1 MLGEGRAV
9 ALQPQETTRPG
20 LLLFFFFPLFWQ
32 YWDLNSGSTLRVYL
46 EPLGMDFFFFKIG
59 SLELLPR
66 LASNLDPHDPSAS

>member
-1 MLGEGRAV
+1 
-9 ALQPQETTRPG
+9 
-20 LLLFFFFPLFWQ
+20 
-32 YWDLNSGSTLRVYL
+32 LNSGSTLRVYL